1 MGFGTLF
8 IGYFLLLNVVMP
20 GFTNIIAAL
29 IMLLGLY
36 KLSSVNRP
44 FKTALYVCVGFSAF
58 SLLDFIISVLY
69 MFVPT
74 LTNAA
79 VQDYFSM
86 IRLFLCCIL
95 TVAILAG
102 IQEVSTEVK
111 LEKIPKRSRRL
122 IYATFTVYTL
132 YMLLSVPELTAF
144 MDGQIAAILYASA
157 IFALF
162 GMIIV
167 NLYTIYTCYA
177 RICMPGDEKKKEQ
190 KPSRFGFVNE
200 YRRHKAEKEQ
210 EYAEYRLE
218 KFKAKQQKKQQQRK
232 GRKK

>member
-1 MGFGTLF
+1 MGFGSLF

-20 GFTNIIAAL
+20 GFTNILAAC
-29 IMLLGLY
+29 IMMLGLY
-36 KLSSVNRP
+36 KLSVLNKP
-44 FKTALYVCVGFSAF
+44 FKLAFFICVGFAVF
-58 SLLDFIISVLY
+58 SLADFVVSVLF
-69 MFVPT
+69 MFLPT
-74 LTNAA
+74 ISNAT
-79 VQDYFSM
+79 VQNYFSVL
-86 IRLFLCCIL
+86 RLFACCIL

-102 IQEVSTEVK
+102 IQDVSNEVE
-111 LEKIPKRSRRL
+111 LEKIPKRSRVL
-122 IYATFTVYTL
+122 MYATFAVYML
-132 YMLLSVPELTAF
+132 YMLLSVPELTVF
-144 MDGQIAAILYASA
+144 MDKSLEKVLYSIA

-177 RICMPGDEKKKEQ
+177 RICMPGDEKRKEQ

-218 KFKAKQQKKQQQRK
+218 KFKAKQHKKQQQMLIIK
-232 GRKK
+232 